1 MALQKN
7 IKLTDNFGIEVEIPN
22 AYIKISKVE
31 CTKEQINSI
40 VEIKK
45 ESIELPYIYTI
56 RNYIFNYNINGENPI
71 KQAYLHLKTL
81 PEFAGAVDC

>member
-7 IKLTDNFGIEVEIPN
+7 IKIKDNLGFDIEFN
-22 AYIKISKVE
+22 DTYIKIARVE
-31 CTKEQINSI
+31 CTKQENSFLIEFKKDSNSDPYQLQYINS
-40 VEIKK
+40 
-45 ESIELPYIYTI
+45 SYD
-56 RNYIFNYNINGENPI
+56 INGENPI